1 MRGKKPRQYSMGRI
15 GLIGLIAAILALSPG
30 AFAAQAATADD
41 YQQSSALLKQGK
53 YAQAL
58 QRIDHFLVTHPK
70 DARGRFLKGVI
81 LTEDNRKAEAI
92 RVFTDLTHD
101 YPELPEPYN
110 NLAVIY
116 AGQGD
121 YDKAR
126 RLLDRAIDIKPQYA
140 TALENLGDVYARM
153 AADAYTRALQTD
165 STNGTTRAKLTLIR
179 QLLSAAPGKAATKTA
194 PKAGT
199 GR

>member
-1 MRGKKPRQYSMGRI
+1 MGRI
-15 GLIGLIAAILALSPG
+15 ALIGLIAAVVTLSPG
-30 AFAAQAATADD
+30 TFAAAASAADD
-41 YQQSSALLKQGK
+41 YQQSSALLKQGQ

-58 QRIDHFLVTHPK
+58 QHIDHFLANRPK

-81 LTEDNRKAEAI
+81 LTEDNRKPEAI

-126 RLLDRAIDIKPQYA
+126 QLLDRAIDIKPQYA

-153 AADAYTRALQTD
+153 ASDAYTRALQTD
-165 STNGTTRAKLTLIR
+165 SANSTTRAKLALIR
-179 QLLSAAPGKAATKTA
+179 QLLSAAPGKAAAKTA
-194 PKAGT
+194 PKAGA
-199 GR
+199 GRR